1 MTKFQRDKHRK
12 LVQELK
18 QRRERGEKNLIILN
32 GEIVLRRYRNLTS
45 ASNAP
50 PVGEVNSS

>member
-1 MTKFQRDKHRK
+1 MTKFQCEKHRK

-18 QRRERGEKNLIILN
+18 QRREAGEKSLTIYNV
-32 GEIVLRRYRNLTS
+32 EIVCRRYRN

-50 PVGEVNSS
+50 PVGEVKIS